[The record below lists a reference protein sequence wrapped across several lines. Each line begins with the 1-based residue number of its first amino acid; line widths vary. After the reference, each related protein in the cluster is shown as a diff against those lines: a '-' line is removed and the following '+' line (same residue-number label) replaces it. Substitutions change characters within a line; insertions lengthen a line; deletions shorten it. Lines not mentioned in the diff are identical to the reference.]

1 MLSLLV
7 ALCGDEEVG
16 FVDGVVLCG
25 ELERVV
31 EANAFVTVD
40 GTVFDFRSDLR
51 RLLIFVEWYCMIR
64 WIEVNVY
71 RHTVF
76 VLFRLRVT

>member
-1 MLSLLV
+1 MIPLLV

-16 FVDGVVLCG
+16 FVDGVVICG

-40 GTVFDFRSDLR
+40 VTVFNFRSDLR
-51 RLLIFVEWYCMIR
+51 
-64 WIEVNVY
+64 
-71 RHTVF
+71 
-76 VLFRLRVT
+76 